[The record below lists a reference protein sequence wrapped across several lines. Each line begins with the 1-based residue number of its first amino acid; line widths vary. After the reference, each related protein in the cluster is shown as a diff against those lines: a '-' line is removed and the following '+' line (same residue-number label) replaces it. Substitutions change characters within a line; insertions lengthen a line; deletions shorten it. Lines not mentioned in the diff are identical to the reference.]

1 MYTFILNQHSGI
13 NMTTTKKVALVT
25 GSASGIGATVAI
37 ALARSGY
44 DVIVNYSRSAESAR
58 ATVEA
63 CQAHGADTLLLQCDV
78 SDESSVKTMVAAI
91 SEKFGR
97 LDVVCSNAGV
107 SIDTPPKKFEL
118 IDVEDWDRVFAVNV
132 RGLFLIAKH
141 TKPLLMEADK
151 PCMVNT
157 ASVVGLRPGAQPLPY
172 SASKAAVISMT
183 QTLANALGPK
193 VRVNAIAP
201 GWMEGDWMKWMLRDN
216 YDKLMT
222 RRSNATP
229 LQRCVT
235 MEDVAEVVLTLIEHM
250 HFVTGETIVIDG
262 GYAKTT

>member
-1 MYTFILNQHSGI
+1 MSMNK
-13 NMTTTKKVALVT
+13 NNKVALVT

-37 ALARSGY
+37 TLANAGY
-44 DVIVNYSRSAESAR
+44 DVIVNYSRSAESAQ
-58 ATVEA
+58 ATVAACEA
-63 CQAHGADTLLLQCDV
+63 AGAKTLLVQCDV
-78 SDESSVKTMVAAI
+78 SDESSVKAMMASI
-91 SEKFGR
+91 REHYSH

-107 SIDTPPKKFEL
+107 SIDTPPKHFHE
-118 IDVEDWDRVFAVNV
+118 IDVDDWDRVFSVNV

-141 TKPLLMEADK
+141 ARELLLEADK

-157 ASVVGLRPGAQPLPY
+157 ASIVGMRPGAQPLPY

-222 RRSNATP
+222 RRSRATP

-235 MEDVAEVVLTLIEHM
+235 VEDVAEVVLTLIEHM

-262 GYAKTT
+262 GFAKTT

>member
-1 MYTFILNQHSGI
+1 MATLSNPY
-13 NMTTTKKVALVT
+13 KKVALVT
-25 GSASGIGATVAI
+25 GSASGIGATIAI
-37 ALARSGY
+37 ALARAGY
-44 DVIVNYSRSAESAR
+44 DVIVNYSRSEDSAR
-58 ATVEA
+58 STVQA

-78 SDESSVKTMVAAI
+78 SDEDSVRQMVGAI
-91 SEKFGR
+91 REKYGR
-97 LDVVCSNAGV
+97 LDVVCSNAGM
-107 SIDTPPKKFEL
+107 SIDTPPRKFDL
-118 IDVEDWDRVFAVNV
+118 IEVEDWDRVFAVNV

-141 TKPLLMEADK
+141 TKALLFEAEK

-157 ASVVGLRPGAQPLPY
+157 ASIVGMRPGAQPLPY

-216 YDKLMT
+216 YEKLMT
-222 RRSNATP
+222 RRANATP
-229 LQRCVT
+229 LGRCVT

-262 GYAKTT
+262 GFAKTT

>member
-1 MYTFILNQHSGI
+1 
-13 NMTTTKKVALVT
+13 MTTRKVALVT

-37 ALARSGY
+37 TLAKAGY
-44 DVIVNYSRSAESAR
+44 DLIVNYSRNIESAQ
-58 ATVEA
+58 ATVQA
-63 CQAHGADTLLLQCDV
+63 CQAAGATTTLIKCDV
-78 SDESSVKTMVAAI
+78 S
-91 SEKFGR
+91 SEEDVMELMSQIKQKYDH

-107 SIDTPPKKFEL
+107 SIDTPPKKFHE
-118 IDVEDWDRVFAVNV
+118 IDVNDWDRVFAVNV

-141 TKPLLMEADK
+141 ARELLLAAEK

-157 ASVVGLRPGAQPLPY
+157 ASIVGLRPGVQPLPY
-172 SASKAAVISMT
+172 SASKSAVISMT

-201 GWMEGDWMKWMLRDN
+201 GWMEGDWMKWMLADN

-222 RRSNATP
+222 RRARATP

-235 MEDVAEVVLTLIEHM
+235 TEDVAEVVLTLIEHM

-262 GYAKTT
+262 GFAKTT